1 MDFVASLKEKLDKKN
16 LKILLQ
22 SVRSYRDDADSTLFF
37 NVLNSYIK
45 NDLLTKAEVE
55 SFRAFVRPADETE
68 FNKIL
73 A

>member
-1 MDFVASLKEKLDKKN
+1 MEFVASLKEKLDKKD

-22 SVRSYRDDADSTLFF
+22 SVKSYRDDADSSLFF
-37 NVLNSYIK
+37 NVLSSYIK

-55 SFRAFVRPADETE
+55 SFRAFVRPADEND

-73 A
+73 S